1 MQVLPEVSYFLRYFD
16 TVICMNI
23 GTARTNTPSSH
34 PVRGH
39 PATSALVSLSPFFR
53 HRTAGLLRCFPFLHT
68 APGVPE
74 SQFPLRPRAGV
85 LRPPSGTPVE
95 DFCLVFGILP
105 FASIGVVVGL
115 CALPGYSLCYA
126 YPMLQQPESVNLNR
140 SETRE
145 WRGPRGSRK
154 AEDEES

>member
-1 MQVLPEVSYFLRYFD
+1 MSSFCCVCPGSSLSLELLSFLVRFGYFD
-16 TVICMNI
+16 TLIYMHI

-68 APGVPE
+68 VPDVPE
-74 SQFPLRPRAGV
+74 SQFPLRPRAGN

-105 FASIGVVVGL
+105 FASIGVVVVL
-115 CALPGYSLCYA
+115 FALPGYSLCCSCCVSLLYV
-126 YPMLQQPESVNLNR
+126 LDR
-140 SETRE
+140 C
-145 WRGPRGSRK
+145 
-154 AEDEES
+154 

>member
-16 TVICMNI
+16 TVIYMNI

-68 APGVPE
+68 APDVPG
-74 SQFPLRPRAGV
+74 SQFPLRPRAGN
-85 LRPPSGTPVE
+85 LRP
-95 DFCLVFGILP
+95 
-105 FASIGVVVGL
+105 
-115 CALPGYSLCYA
+115 LPGHPRRGFWFCCGGGWMNPPPLSEPPPPPLWDGDEGRQQQLPCYSN
-126 YPMLQQPESVNLNR
+126 P
-140 SETRE
+140 
-145 WRGPRGSRK
+145 K
-154 AEDEES
+154 AST

>member
-1 MQVLPEVSYFLRYFD
+1 MVLLYFD
-16 TVICMNI
+16 TLIYMNI

-39 PATSALVSLSPFFR
+39 PATSALVSLCPFFR
-53 HRTAGLLRCFPFLHT
+53 HRTAGLLRCYPFLHT

-74 SQFPLRPRAGV
+74 SPFPLRPRAWKHPPAPRAPPERILV
-85 LRPPSGTPVE
+85 LLWWWMDEPTTAVGTSAATPV
-95 DFCLVFGILP
+95 GWRRR
-105 FASIGVVVGL
+105 AT
-115 CALPGYSLCYA
+115 ATT
-126 YPMLQQPESVNLNR
+126 PMLQQPESVNLNR